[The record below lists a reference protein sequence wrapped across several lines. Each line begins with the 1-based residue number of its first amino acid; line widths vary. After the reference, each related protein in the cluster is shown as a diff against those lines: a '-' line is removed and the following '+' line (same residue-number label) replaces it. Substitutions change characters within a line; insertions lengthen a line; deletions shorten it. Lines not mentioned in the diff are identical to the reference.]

1 MFIYVLCVM
10 FYVLTCHDQ
19 CDLTLLFNVR
29 CSTFDQAV
37 SGVELVDP
45 SVETD
50 VLLSSGVTHMEEDPM
65 NMLSLIASLTPFS
78 DFNQSP
84 RNMYQCQMGKQ
95 TMGTPAMA
103 LAHRTDNKMYRL
115 QTPMA
120 PIVQNRN
127 QAAYKMDEY
136 PNGTN
141 AIVAVITY
149 TGYDMEDAMIINK
162 SSMERG
168 FAHATVYKT
177 KTIDLQNNKGGCP
190 TDVFNNERKKG
201 RKEMDREA
209 AAAAEAAEAAAAAEG
224 SGGEEDSTEEDE
236 FDAFASGGGA
246 GAASGDPSQEKYV
259 RVEAGLDRDGLPH
272 VGYRVSKDMPLYVTK
287 DEVTHKHMVHKVS
300 VITVHL
306 SVITVHCFRPVVLCN
321 ERID

>member
-1 MFIYVLCVM
+1 MRSNAFV
-10 FYVLTCHDQ
+10 Q
-19 CDLTLLFNVR
+19 CSMFNVR

-209 AAAAEAAEAAAAAEG
+209 AAAAEAAAAEG